1 VTRTPS
7 GALTIDEARRIA
19 LDVQGL
25 SGRRPKRA
33 GRAEVLALVRR
44 LGAIQLD
51 GINVL
56 TKAQYLAPFARL
68 GPYDREHLHALAY
81 QPPRPVLEHMLR
93 ASSYIPIELHPA
105 ASFRYELMRGD
116 NRDGRWL
123 RQHRELADRIIGDIR
138 DKGGAT
144 ASQLTPPANRKS
156 GGWWNWAD
164 EKVALEVLWMAGEL
178 QIAGR
183 RGVERVYDL
192 PERVLP
198 PEVLAA
204 PRLEEAE
211 ARRRLALMAVGALG
225 VATADDVADYTRM
238 NGPKTKVAL
247 RELTEAG
254 AVEPVSVEGWDP
266 PAYLV
271 PGTAVPRAGSVDARA
286 LLSPFDPMVCHR
298 PRIARLWDVQWRT
311 EIYVPKD
318 KRVYGYYVMP
328 FLLGEE
334 LAARVDL
341 KSDTKTATMIVEA
354 AYQEPTDEPR
364 DVVGPLA
371 AELRLMAEWLELE
384 RIVVADRGDLAGP
397 LRRVLG

>member
-1 VTRTPS
+1 MTRS
-7 GALTIDEARRIA
+7 AALSIDEARRLA
-19 LDVQGL
+19 LTAQGL
-25 SGRRPKRA
+25 SGNRPARA

-44 LGAIQLD
+44 LAAIQLD

-56 TKAQYLAPFARL
+56 AKAQYLAPFARL
-68 GPYDREHLHALAY
+68 GPYDREVLHALAY
-81 QPPRPVLEHMLR
+81 QPPRLVLEHMLR
-93 ASSYIPIELHPA
+93 ASSYIPIELHQA
-105 ASFRYELMRGD
+105 ASFRYEIVRGD
-116 NRDGRWL
+116 TRDGRWL
-123 RQHRELADRIIGDIR
+123 RQHRELADRILADIR

-198 PEVLAA
+198 ADVLAA

-211 ARRRLALMAVGALG
+211 ARRQLTLVAAGALG
-225 VATADDVADYTRM
+225 VATADDLADYTRM
-238 NGPKTKVAL
+238 NGPKTKAAV
-247 RELTEAG
+247 RELAEAG
-254 AVEPVSVEGWDP
+254 ALESVDVDGWGV
-266 PAYLV
+266 PAYVV
-271 PGTAVPRAGSVDARA
+271 PGTKVPRAGSVDVRA

-298 PRIARLWDVQWRT
+298 PRISRLWDVRWKT

-334 LAARVDL
+334 LAGRVDL

-354 AYQEPTDEPR
+354 AFLEPTDEPR

-371 AELRLMAEWLELE
+371 AELRLMATWLELE
-384 RIVVADRGDLAGP
+384 RIEVADRGDLAGR
-397 LRRVLG
+397 LRDALR